1 MSQLDLFGLGA
12 EHARLEPELSAAF
25 SRVLASGTFIL
36 GAEVEAFEH
45 EVAAFLGVQHAVA
58 VSSGSDALVCA
69 LTALGCGPGHEVVL
83 PAFSFFAT
91 PEAICRVGA
100 KPRFVDVE
108 LDGFGMDLGA
118 LEASL
123 GASTRAILPVHLY
136 GCPARLDELE
146 RIAARAELPIVEDAA
161 QAFGSSFAGRAAGA
175 WGRLGC
181 FSFFPTKPLG
191 GFGDG
196 GMVVTSDA
204 GLAARCKS
212 LRAHGAA
219 GKHQH
224 AEIGG
229 NYRLDALQAAL
240 LRVKLPLVERRRA
253 ARAAHAAAY
262 VEGLRDVAELVTPR
276 VPSGSVSAHALFTVR
291 VLDGQ
296 RDGLARALLARGIQT
311 AVYYPRPL
319 PAQPALA
326 SYGYR
331 AGQFPQA
338 ELACQQV
345 LSLPLF
351 AGMSESDRLRV
362 VEAIHEYFR

>member
-1 MSQLDLFGLGA
+1 MAQLDLFGLGA
-12 EHARLEPELSAAF
+12 EHALLAPELTAAF
-25 SRVLASGTFIL
+25 SRVLASGSFIL
-36 GAEVEAFEH
+36 GAEVEAFER
-45 EVAAFLGVQHAVA
+45 EVAAFLGVEHAVG

-91 PEAICRVGA
+91 PEAVCRVGA
-100 KPRFVDVE
+100 TPRFVDVE
-108 LDGFGMDLGA
+108 LAGFGMDPAAVDAALGSA
-118 LEASL
+118 
-123 GASTRAILPVHLY
+123 TRAILPVHLC
-136 GCPARLDELE
+136 GVPAQLDALAGLAS
-146 RIAARAELPIVEDAA
+146 RSDIALVEDAA
-161 QAFGSSFAGRAAGA
+161 QAFGASFAGRRAGA
-175 WGRLGC
+175 WGTLGC

-196 GMVVTSDA
+196 GMVVTSDPA
-204 GLAARCKS
+204 LAARCKS

-224 AEIGG
+224 GEIGG

-240 LRVKLPLVERRRA
+240 LRVKLPLVEQRRD

-262 VEGLRDVAELVTPR
+262 VEELSDVAELVTPR
-276 VPSGSVSAHALFTVR
+276 IPSGSVSAHALFTLR

-296 RDGLARALLARGIQT
+296 RDALAQALAARGIQT

-319 PAQPALA
+319 PLQPALA
-326 SYGYR
+326 RYGYR

-338 ELACQQV
+338 ELASEQV
-345 LSLPLF
+345 LSLPLY
-351 AGMSESDRLRV
+351 AGMSEADRLRV
-362 VEAIHEYFR
+362 VDAIHEHFR

>member
-1 MSQLDLFGLGA
+1 MSQLDLFGLAA
-12 EHARLEPELSAAF
+12 EHALLGPELEAAF
-25 SRVLASGTFIL
+25 SRVLASGSFIL
-36 GAEVEAFEH
+36 GPEVEAFEH
-45 EVAAFLGVQHAVA
+45 EVAAFLGVNHAVA

-100 KPRFVDVE
+100 TPRFVDVE
-108 LDGFGMDLGA
+108 LAGFGMDLGA
-118 LEASL
+118 VEAAL
-123 GASTRAILPVHLY
+123 GPATRAILPVHLY
-136 GCPARLDELE
+136 GCPARLDELA
-146 RIAARAELPIVEDAA
+146 RIAVRAGLPVIEDAA
-161 QAFGSSFAGRAAGA
+161 QAFGASFAGRCAGA
-175 WGRLGC
+175 WGALGC

-204 GLAARCKS
+204 ELAARCKS
-212 LRAHGAA
+212 LRAHGAS

-229 NYRLDALQAAL
+229 NYRLDAVQAAL

-262 VEGLRDVAELVTPR
+262 VEALSDVAELVMPR
-276 VPSGSVSAHALFTVR
+276 IPSGSVSAHALFTVR

-296 RDGLARALLARGIQT
+296 RDALAGALAARGIQT

-319 PAQPALA
+319 PLQPALA

-331 AGQFPQA
+331 AGQFPEA
-338 ELACQQV
+338 ELACEQV

-351 AGMSESDRLRV
+351 AGMSESDRDRV
-362 VEAIHEYFR
+362 VEAIHEHFR